1 MKVWAS
7 IFFALMV
14 LSFLSVAQSV
24 QSQQY
29 TTATMTMLT
38 TSTQPSTVA
47 VGTET
52 MTTNQGQSHVIFS
65 APVAIPGTHGVCGIY
80 FQQPFNA
87 TAGETLTVT
96 FTSNSK
102 VDFYVMTQTV
112 FQSWSHQIVAGG
124 NCTPSSLIISQHDT
138 TSYNFTTTIPSTG
151 FYQII
156 VNNLSESA
164 VTAQLTASLSTTTPS
179 MVTTTTYSTS
189 MQEYV
194 QTIMQNSTGT
204 MQASSGS
211 TDDTIA
217 IAVAIIIIILVV
229 AVYVMRAKR
238 SPSKK

>member
-7 IFFALMV
+7 IFVAIMV

-29 TTATMTMLT
+29 TTATMTVLT
-38 TSTQPSTVA
+38 TSTQASTVA

-52 MTTNQGQSHVIFS
+52 MTTNQGQSRVIFS

-102 VDFYVMTQTV
+102 VDFYVMTQPV

-124 NCTPSSLIISQHDT
+124 NCTPSSLILSQHGT

-156 VNNLSESA
+156 VNNLSESV

-179 MVTTTTYSTS
+179 MFTTKMYSTT

-204 MQASSGS
+204 MQASNAS
-211 TDDTIA
+211 TDYTLP
-217 IAVAIIIIILVV
+217 VVVGVIIIILAV
-229 AVYVMRAKR
+229 AVYFMRAKR